1 MLKNFEA
8 DLAGVRL
15 VPSDEGRFEVSLE
28 GELIYSKLRTARHA
42 EPGEIEKLV
51 AQRLKKR

>member
-1 MLKNFEA
+1 LLKNFEA

-15 VPSDEGRFEVSLE
+15 VPSDGGRFEVSLE

-51 AQRLKKR
+51 ARRLKKR